1 MYKVLSVSCIT
12 NVYRMLE
19 KVRRM
24 MKSDGTVSQSSDE
37 DAFYRPPANVAEAEQ
52 SALLHGDGYQH
63 LLLPA

>member
-1 MYKVLSVSCIT
+1 
-12 NVYRMLE
+12 MLE